1 MTKTGPRIALIT
13 LLLVALLVAGA
24 VGISQADGGDG
35 SRQEV
40 PPITDDDRLEQ
51 IAKENPGFGGYYRDR
66 DDRSIVTV
74 LMTDVSKREV
84 AERVARAVVDDPDSI
99 REVRIEKADFEF
111 TDLAGWYRLLT
122 DHMWAAVDEITA
134 SCISED
140 TNRIEI
146 GISDLSARDKIT
158 GVLNELGIPVNAVTI
173 EEEPGVI
180 ALPLKVNKFGSE
192 FIIIL
197 AAVGAF
203 VCLGTAVSGYWLLKR
218 KRRSR

>member
-122 DHMWAAVDEITA
+122 DHMWAAVDEITT

-146 GISDLSARDKIT
+146 GISDLSAQDKVT
-158 GVLNELGIPVNAVTI
+158 KVLNDLEIPVDAVSI
-173 EEEPGVI
+173 MEERVRKLSDPAGIGRVW
-180 ALPLKVNKFGSE
+180 
-192 FIIIL
+192 FIIL
-197 AAVGAF
+197 VTAVGALL
-203 VCLGTAVSGYWLLKR
+203 CLGIAASGYWLLKR
-218 KRRSR
+218 RRGSG